1 MAQISTTAPDST
13 AIQLSNTSLYLKK
26 LKRYF
31 AKNSGLLLLM
41 LPGIV
46 HIFMIQYMAMF
57 GVIIAF
63 KDYRAADGIFGSEWN
78 GFQNFRFL
86 FQTDL
91 AWRVTYNTVYM
102 NALFIVTGLV
112 TALFLAILLNE
123 IYGSKL
129 SQVYQLTLFIP
140 FFVGPVIIGYIAYA
154 LLNPNGFA
162 NAILTDMGREPISFY
177 THAEY
182 WRYILVL
189 ANLWG
194 SVGFSTIIY
203 LSGMIGISPEYYEA
217 AHIDGANKLQQIFH
231 ITIPMI
237 RYLIIVQLLLAVGR
251 IFFANFGLFYFVPQ
265 LYKNGNLIEVA
276 DVLDT
281 FVYRALYGG
290 GVSFSGY
297 GRIKL
302 AMAAAA
308 GFYQSFVG
316 LILVVLANLGVRR
329 LSREHALF

>member
-1 MAQISTTAPDST
+1 MALKTQTAPKIRSSFFASP
-13 AIQLSNTSLYLKK
+13 AIKK
-26 LKRYF
+26 MQRYYT
-31 AKNSGLLLLM
+31 KNSGLFLLM

-57 GVIIAF
+57 GAIIAF
-63 KDYRAADGIFGSEWN
+63 KDYRAADGIFGSKWT
-78 GFQNFRFL
+78 GFSNFRYL
-86 FQTDL
+86 FETDI
-91 AWRVTYNTVYM
+91 AMRVTYNTVFM
-102 NALFIVTGLV
+102 NALFILTG
-112 TALFLAILLNE
+112 TIAALFLAILLNE
-123 IYGSKL
+123 IYGTKL

-154 LLNPNGFA
+154 ILSTDGFMNALLKVNGY
-162 NAILTDMGREPISFY
+162 DVVSFY
-177 THAEY
+177 AHAEY
-182 WRYILVL
+182 WRSILVI

-194 SVGFSTIIY
+194 GVGFGTIIY
-203 LSGMIGISPEYYEA
+203 LSGMIGISPEFYEA
-217 AHIDGANKLQQIFH
+217 ARIDGANKMQQIFR

-237 RYLIIVQLLLAVGR
+237 RYLIVVQLLLAVGR

-290 GVSFSGY
+290 GIGFGGRS
-297 GRIKL
+297 RIKL
-302 AMAAAA
+302 GMAAAA

-316 LILVVLANLGVRR
+316 FILVVLANLGVRK
-329 LSREHALF
+329 LSPEQALF